1 MRGSAKTEVLLIVG
15 VVLGWAVLGAIIANP
30 YYRLIA
36 ALVPIWAIF
45 AVSWNIFSG
54 YSGLI
59 SFGHAAFFGLGAYT
73 VVLTLRTFDLTPW
86 LGLPL
91 AFMVGAVAGAAIG
104 YITLRLKGI
113 YFGLSMLAYPL
124 VMAYVFEWLGFQEVT
139 FPIKRDNPAAYM
151 QFSDYWAYTLIAL
164 AFLLVV
170 LLASLWIERTRFG
183 MSLFAIKQN
192 QLAAEAAGVDTF
204 RWQMLALILSGAI
217 AAGAGGLYSTVV
229 LVVTPSSVFG
239 LVTSAQAVILAIFG
253 GTGVLWG
260 PLIGAAIFVPLG
272 DILQARLGHV
282 LPGIQGVVLGIAII
296 AVVLLAPEG
305 IYWRIRDALAK
316 RAPIQKPQSK
326 ASSDVGAPTL
336 VVNRKPPVE
345 ASYSPILR
353 VRAVS
358 RFYGGLKAV
367 NNVSFDVAAGEIVG
381 IIGPNGAGK
390 TTLFNLL
397 NGIVPLSAGEVQF
410 RGQAINGLKPNRICR
425 LGIGRTF
432 QVVRPFARM
441 SVLENVVVGSYA
453 AHDSEGEAWQA
464 AREAVRRVGLDDR
477 AEIPAGRLTN
487 KDLRLMELARA
498 LAGQPTLILMDE
510 PLAGLGATETQA
522 LVAVISR
529 LRADGITIVI
539 IEHTMQAM
547 VSVVDRFIVLNQ
559 GGFLT
564 EGVPAAVTQDKRVIE
579 AYLGRKWAVGH
590 AAG

>member
-1 MRGSAKTEVLLIVG
+1 MRSATTQLLLIVA
-15 VVLGWAVLGAIIANP
+15 VVLGWAVLGYLFTNP

-86 LGLPL
+86 LGIPL

-124 VMAYVFEWLGFQEVT
+124 VLAYIFEWLGFQEVT

-151 QFSDYWAYTLIAL
+151 QFSDYWAYTLVAL
-164 AFLLVV
+164 AFLLAV
-170 LLASLWIERTRFG
+170 LLLSLWIERTRFG
-183 MSLFAIKQN
+183 TSLFAIKQN

-217 AAGAGGLYSTVV
+217 AAAAGGLYSTVV
-229 LVVTPSSVFG
+229 LVVTPTSVFG

-272 DILQARLGHV
+272 DILQAKLGHV

-305 IYWRIRDALAK
+305 IYWRIRDVLAK
-316 RAPIQKPQSK
+316 RAPVGKTR
-326 ASSDVGAPTL
+326 ADVSSEVDAKTPIV
-336 VVNRKPPVE
+336 RKPPVDT
-345 ASYSPILR
+345 SSSPILR
-353 VRAVS
+353 VRGVS

-367 NNVSFDVAAGEIVG
+367 NNVSFDVAAAEIVG

-397 NGIVPLSAGEVQF
+397 NGIVRLSAGEVQF
-410 RGQAINGLKPNRICR
+410 NGEAISGLKPNRICR

-432 QVVRPFARM
+432 QVVRPFPRM

-453 AHDSEGEAWQA
+453 AHGSEVEAWEA
-464 AREAVRRVGLDDR
+464 AREAVRRVGLGDR
-477 AEIPAGRLTN
+477 AQVPAGRLTN
-487 KDLRLMELARA
+487 KELRLMELARA

-529 LRADGITIVI
+529 LRDEGMTIVI

-547 VSVVDRFIVLNQ
+547 VSVVDRFVVLNQ

-564 EGVPAAVTQDKRVIE
+564 EGAPATVTQDKRVIE
-579 AYLGRKWAVGH
+579 AYLGRKWAVSH

>member
-1 MRGSAKTEVLLIVG
+1 MRGSATTQVLLIVG
-15 VVLGWAVLGAIIANP
+15 VVLGWAVLGAIIVNP

-54 YSGLI
+54 YGGLI

-73 VVLTLRTFDLTPW
+73 VVLTLRTFELTPW
-86 LGLPL
+86 FGIPL
-91 AFMVGAVAGAAIG
+91 AFIVGAVAGAAIG

-124 VMAYVFEWLGFQEVT
+124 VLAYVFEWLGFQEVT
-139 FPIKRDNPAAYM
+139 FPIKRDNPVAYM

-217 AAGAGGLYSTVV
+217 AASAGGLYSTVV

-239 LVTSAQAVILAIFG
+239 LVTSAQAVILSIFG

-272 DILQARLGHV
+272 DILQAKLGHV
-282 LPGIQGVVLGIAII
+282 LPGMQGVVLGIAII

-305 IYWRIRDALAK
+305 IYWRIRDAWAK
-316 RAPIQKPQSK
+316 RAPIAKVGSE
-326 ASSDVGAPTL
+326 ASSEVGATTL
-336 VVNRKPPVE
+336 VASKKPPVE
-345 ASYSPILR
+345 ASCSPILR

-397 NGIVPLSAGEVQF
+397 NGIVPLSVGEVQF
-410 RGQAINGLKPNRICR
+410 RGHIINGLKPNRICR

-441 SVLENVVVGSYA
+441 SILENVVVGSYA
-453 AHDSEGEAWQA
+453 AHGSEGEAWQA

-487 KDLRLMELARA
+487 RELRLMELARA

-510 PLAGLGATETQA
+510 PLAGLGASETQA

-529 LRADGITIVI
+529 LRDEGMTIVI

-547 VSVVDRFIVLNQ
+547 VSVVDRFVVLNQ

-564 EGVPAAVTQDKRVIE
+564 EGAPAAVTQDKRVIE